1 MLNSSENTELNG
13 IFSRIKFRKKSNKSQ
28 SSQNS
33 FHKFL
38 NHLNVSQKIGFGYGV
53 AIGIAICGTMSGIV
67 TSNYY
72 KSKARQKEQHAHE
85 QVEIVRRLQASIL
98 QSRTHQQQFIPLV
111 NQPKDLKDEY
121 SHFLEHAATVRK
133 TWSEIKSFV
142 SHTNTKGEDHGV
154 HADGIP
160 KLLQTYRGIPEAYFQ
175 EIQHIL
181 QKIDS
186 SSNLDSPEK
195 IANAQKL
202 LLDFTNSPLALKF
215 DGISDDLTELVKISD
230 HHYFEAEEFIKNTE
244 RIQFWVAFVSI
255 SLSTT
260 LAILFAYYISIS
272 ISRPLKDLTHIA
284 KEVTQK
290 SNFELQA
297 STTTTDEVGVLATSF
312 NQMIF
317 KVKELLAEQ
326 INTNQKLESYNDN
339 LEEKVEKRT
348 QELIEKNFIL
358 EKTLKE
364 LKKTQGQLIQNEK
377 MSSLGQL
384 VAGIAHEINNPVNF
398 IHGNLSHAD
407 EYIQDLLG
415 LVEIYQEE
423 YPEPTTK
430 VQEEIESIDLD
441 FLNEDLPKLLASMK
455 VGSLRIREIIKSLRN
470 FSRLD
475 ESEYKQADIHEGIDS
490 TLMIL
495 QNRLKVK
502 AESSGIE
509 IVKNYGELPLVECY
523 PGQLNQVFMNLIS
536 NAIDAL
542 DEYKQQSK
550 QEKNTG
556 LSTEDVRA
564 TKSQIRISTQ
574 TLDSKSVAI
583 CIADNGPGIPGN
595 TISRLFDPF
604 FTTKE
609 VGKGTGLGLA
619 ISHQIIVEK
628 HNGKLECLS
637 RLGEGTE
644 FIIKIPI
651 TQITTS

>member
-1 MLNSSENTELNG
+1 MLKHSENTGVKG
-13 IFSRIKFRKKSNKSQ
+13 IINRFRYSKNPNNSQ
-28 SSQNS
+28 PLQNN
-33 FHKFL
+33 FYKFL

-111 NQPKDLKDEY
+111 NQPKDLEDEY

-142 SHTNTKGEDHGV
+142 SHTNTKGEDHEA
-154 HADGIP
+154 HTDGIP
-160 KLLQTYRGIPEAYFQ
+160 DLLQTYRGIPEAYFQ
-175 EIQHIL
+175 EIRSIL

-215 DGISDDLTELVKISD
+215 DGISDDLTGIVKISD
-230 HHYFEAEEFIKNTE
+230 LHYIEAEEFIKNTE
-244 RIQFWVAFVSI
+244 RIQFWIAFVSI

-272 ISRPLKDLTHIA
+272 ISRPLKDLTYIA

-290 SNFELQA
+290 SNFDLRA
-297 STTTTDEVGVLATSF
+297 STNTADEVGVLATSF

-348 QELIEKNFIL
+348 QELIEKNSIL
-358 EKTLKE
+358 EKTLRE

-423 YPEPTTK
+423 YPEPTTI

-441 FLNEDLPKLLASMK
+441 FLNEDLPKLLTSMK

-502 AESSGIE
+502 PESSGIE
-509 IVKNYGELPLVECY
+509 IIKEYGELPLVECY
-523 PGQLNQVFMNLIS
+523 PGQLNQVFMNLIG

-542 DEYKQQSK
+542 DEYQQKGK
-550 QEKNTG
+550 QEKSMGSSTG
-556 LSTEDVRA
+556 DVKTTQR
-564 TKSQIRISTQ
+564 QIRIYTQ
-574 TLDSKSVAI
+574 TLDSESVTI
-583 CIADNGPGIPGN
+583 CIADNGPGIPKEI
-595 TISRLFDPF
+595 ISRLFDPF

-651 TQITTS
+651 TQVKTS

>member
-1 MLNSSENTELNG
+1 MLNHSENTELNG

-53 AIGIAICGTMSGIV
+53 AIGIAICGNISGIV

-142 SHTNTKGEDHGV
+142 SHTNTKGEDHEA
-154 HADGIP
+154 HTDGILN
-160 KLLQTYRGIPEAYFQ
+160 LLQTYRGIPEAYFQ
-175 EIQHIL
+175 EIGSIL

-215 DGISDDLTELVKISD
+215 DGISDDLTGIVKISD
-230 HHYFEAEEFIKNTE
+230 LHYIEAEEFIKNTE
-244 RIQFWVAFVSI
+244 RIKFWIAFVSI

-260 LAILFAYYISIS
+260 LAILFAYYISTS

-297 STTTTDEVGVLATSF
+297 STNTADEVGVLATSF

-348 QELIEKNFIL
+348 QELIEKNSIL
-358 EKTLKE
+358 EKTLRE

-430 VQEEIESIDLD
+430 VQEEVESIDLD
-441 FLNEDLPKLLASMK
+441 FLNEDLPKLLTSMK

-502 AESSGIE
+502 PEYSGIE
-509 IVKNYGELPLVECY
+509 IIKEYGELPLVECY
-523 PGQLNQVFMNLIS
+523 PSQLNQVFMNLIG

-542 DEYKQQSK
+542 DEYQQKSK
-550 QEKNTG
+550 QGKSMG
-556 LSTEDVRA
+556 LSTGDVKA
-564 TKSQIRISTQ
+564 TKRQIRIYTQ
-574 TLDSKSVAI
+574 TLDSESVTI
-583 CIADNGPGIPGN
+583 CIADNGPGIPKEI
-595 TISRLFDPF
+595 ISRLFDPF

-637 RLGEGTE
+637 RLGQGTE

-651 TQITTS
+651 KQVTTS

>member
-1 MLNSSENTELNG
+1 MLNQSENTDIKG
-13 IFSRIKFRKKSNKSQ
+13 IINRVKSSKNPN
-28 SSQNS
+28 SSQPLQNN
-33 FHKFL
+33 FYKFL

-53 AIGIAICGTMSGIV
+53 AIGIAICGTISGIA
-67 TSNYY
+67 TSNHY

-111 NQPKDLKDEY
+111 SQPKDLQDEY

-142 SHTNTKGEDHGV
+142 SHTNTKGEDHEA
-154 HADGIP
+154 HTDGIP
-160 KLLQTYRGIPEAYFQ
+160 DLLQTYRGIPEAYFQ
-175 EIQHIL
+175 EIRSIL
-181 QKIDS
+181 QKIDYP
-186 SSNLDSPEK
+186 NLDSPEK
-195 IANAQKL
+195 ITNAQKL

-215 DGISDDLTELVKISD
+215 DGISDDLNGIVKISD
-230 HHYFEAEEFIKNTE
+230 LHYIEAEEFIKNTE
-244 RIQFWVAFVSI
+244 RIQFWIAFISI

-290 SNFELQA
+290 SNFDLQA
-297 STTTTDEVGVLATSF
+297 STHTLDEVGILATSF

-339 LEEKVEKRT
+339 LEETVEKRT
-348 QELIEKNFIL
+348 QELIEKNSIL
-358 EKTLKE
+358 EKTLRE

-455 VGSLRIREIIKSLRN
+455 VGSLRIREIVKSLRN

-502 AESSGIE
+502 PESYGIE
-509 IVKNYGELPLVECY
+509 IIKEYGELPLVECY
-523 PGQLNQVFMNLIS
+523 PGQLNQVFMNLIG

-542 DEYKQQSK
+542 DEYQQKGK
-550 QEKNTG
+550 QEKSMG
-556 LSTEDVRA
+556 LSTGDVKA
-564 TKSQIRISTQ
+564 TKNQIRIYTQ
-574 TLDSKSVAI
+574 TLDSEFVTI
-583 CIADNGPGIPGN
+583 CIADNGPGIPKEI
-595 TISRLFDPF
+595 ISRLFDPF

-628 HNGKLECLS
+628 HNGTLECLS
-637 RLGEGTE
+637 RIGEGTE

-651 TQITTS
+651 TQVTAP

>member
-1 MLNSSENTELNG
+1 MLNNSENTDLKG
-13 IFSRIKFRKKSNKSQ
+13 IINRFRYSKNPN
-28 SSQNS
+28 SSQPLQNN
-33 FHKFL
+33 FYKFL

-53 AIGIAICGTMSGIV
+53 AIGIAICGTISGIV
-67 TSNYY
+67 TSNHY

-111 NQPKDLKDEY
+111 SQPKDLQDEY

-142 SHTNTKGEDHGV
+142 SHTNTKGEDREAHT
-154 HADGIP
+154 DDIP
-160 KLLQTYRGIPEAYFQ
+160 NLLQTYRGIPEAYFQ
-175 EIQHIL
+175 EIRSIL
-181 QKIDS
+181 QKIDYP
-186 SSNLDSPEK
+186 NLDSPEK

-215 DGISDDLTELVKISD
+215 DGISDDLNGIVKISD
-230 HHYFEAEEFIKNTE
+230 LHYIEAEEFIKNTE
-244 RIQFWVAFVSI
+244 RIQFWIAFVSI

-290 SNFELQA
+290 SNFDLRA
-297 STTTTDEVGVLATSF
+297 STNTADEVGVLATSF

-348 QELIEKNFIL
+348 QELIEKNSIL
-358 EKTLKE
+358 EKTLRE

-441 FLNEDLPKLLASMK
+441 FLNEDLPKLLTSMK
-455 VGSLRIREIIKSLRN
+455 VGSLRIREIVKFLRN

-502 AESSGIE
+502 PESSGIE
-509 IVKNYGELPLVECY
+509 IIKEYGELPLVECY
-523 PGQLNQVFMNLIS
+523 PGQLNQVFMNLIG

-542 DEYKQQSK
+542 DEYQQKGK
-550 QEKNTG
+550 QEKSMG
-556 LSTEDVRA
+556 LSTGDVKA
-564 TKSQIRISTQ
+564 TKNQIRIYTQ
-574 TLDSKSVAI
+574 TLDSEFVTI
-583 CIADNGPGIPGN
+583 CIADNGPGIPKEI
-595 TISRLFDPF
+595 ISRLFDPF

-628 HNGKLECLS
+628 HNGTLECLS
-637 RLGEGTE
+637 RIGEGTE

-651 TQITTS
+651 TQVTAP

>member
-1 MLNSSENTELNG
+1 MLNQSGNTDLKSIIN
-13 IFSRIKFRKKSNKSQ
+13 RFRYSKNSNISQ
-28 SSQNS
+28 PLKDNCR
-33 FHKFL
+33 KFL
-38 NHLNVSQKIGFGYGV
+38 NQLNVSQKIGFGYGI
-53 AIGIAICGTMSGIV
+53 AISIAICGTISGIIV
-67 TSNYY
+67 SNHY

-111 NQPKDLKDEY
+111 NQPKDLEDEY

-142 SHTNTKGEDHGV
+142 SHTNTKGEDHEA
-154 HADGIP
+154 HTDGIP
-160 KLLQTYRGIPEAYFQ
+160 NLLQTYRGIPKAYFQ
-175 EIQHIL
+175 EIRNIL
-181 QKIDS
+181 QKID

-195 IANAQKL
+195 IATAQKL

-215 DGISDDLTELVKISD
+215 DGISDDLTDLVKISD
-230 HHYFEAEEFIKNTE
+230 NHYLEAEEFINNTDQ
-244 RIQFWVAFVSI
+244 IQFWIAFISI
-255 SLSTT
+255 SLSTI

-290 SNFELQA
+290 SNFDLQA
-297 STTTTDEVGVLATSF
+297 SINTADEVGVLATSF

-358 EKTLKE
+358 EKTLRE

-398 IHGNLSHAD
+398 IHGNLTYAH
-407 EYIQDLLG
+407 EYTQDLLR

-430 VQEEIESIDLD
+430 VQEEVDSIDLD
-441 FLNEDLPKLLASMK
+441 FLNEDLPKLLTSMK
-455 VGSLRIREIIKSLRN
+455 VGSLRIREIVKSLRN

-475 ESEYKQADIHEGIDS
+475 ESEYKQADIHEGIDN

-502 AESSGIE
+502 PESSGIE
-509 IVKNYGELPLVECY
+509 IIKEYGKLPLVECY

-536 NAIDAL
+536 NAIDAF
-542 DEYKQQSK
+542 DEYEHEGKHENSA
-550 QEKNTG
+550 G
-556 LSTEDVRA
+556 LSTRDVKT

-574 TLDSKSVAI
+574 TLDSKSVTI
-583 CIADNGPGIPGN
+583 CIADNGPGIPGKI
-595 TISRLFDPF
+595 ISRLFDPF

-628 HNGKLECLS
+628 HHGKLECLS
-637 RLGEGTE
+637 RLGEGTD

-651 TQITTS
+651 TQVTTS